1 MQILPDYK
9 MQLVTALRGRDVEL
23 SEDIYRRMGSCSSIE
38 SLNNFF
44 HGMLAQY
51 SGDTL
56 KIRSALLV
64 TDSFD
69 LWYSSFSANVFPYIT
84 KRRLP
89 ACTDKA
95 LPAMYACQSANS
107 IL

>member
-1 MQILPDYK
+1 MSIQPDYK
-9 MQLVTALRGRDVEL
+9 MLLVTALRARDVEL
-23 SEDIYRRMGSCSSIE
+23 SEDVYRRMGVCPSIE

-51 SGDTL
+51 STDTVKL
-56 KIRSALLV
+56 RSALLV

-69 LWYSSFSANVFPYIT
+69 NWIASFNANVLPYLT

-89 ACTDKA
+89 ACTDTA
-95 LPAMYACQSANS
+95 AAPMYQCQSKDS

>member
-1 MQILPDYK
+1 MSIQPDYK
-9 MQLVTALRGRDVEL
+9 MLLVTALRARDVEL

-51 SGDTL
+51 SSDTL
-56 KIRSALLV
+56 KIRSALIN

-69 LWYSSFSANVFPYIT
+69 QWISSFNANILPYIT

-89 ACTDKA
+89 ACTDNA
-95 LPAMYACQSANS
+95 AAPMYQCQSKDS